1 MSSTFSPARASSFGT
16 ANTGPMPISSGSQPA
31 TAKPRKM
38 PSGCRPRARAASA
51 LITTHA
57 AAPSEN
63 WLALPAAMTPPGSAG
78 LIFATPS

>member
-1 MSSTFSPARASSFGT
+1 MRT

-31 TAKPRKM
+31 TANARKTPIGCSPRL
-38 PSGCRPRARAASA
+38 AAACS
-51 LITTHA
+51 LMTTHA

-63 WLALPAAMTPPGSAG
+63 WLALPAAIVPPGSAG